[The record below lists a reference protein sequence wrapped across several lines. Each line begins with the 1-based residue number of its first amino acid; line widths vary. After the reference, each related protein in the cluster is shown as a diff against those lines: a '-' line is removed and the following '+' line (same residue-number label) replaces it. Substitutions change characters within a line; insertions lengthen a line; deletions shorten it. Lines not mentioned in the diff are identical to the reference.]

1 MNKKISMVVMNWL
14 RPHVLTDVILPVV
27 TKYKLIDEIII
38 SHGRE
43 DTYFEFD
50 ANGDIMPKAAT

>member
-14 RPHVLTDVILPVV
+14 RSEVLQNHILYDM
-27 TKYKLIDEIII
+27 TKYELIDEIII

-43 DTYFEFD
+43 C
-50 ANGDIMPKAAT
+50 IL